1 MTAYLPMDRE
11 ERREMLASVGVD
23 LDHLFDSIQESQKL
37 KNTDFSGLEQ
47 EGYSEFEVVERLKAL
62 ADLNKRTDDYDSY
75 LGAGFYD
82 HYQPAAV
89 KHLISRT
96 EYLTAYTPYQ
106 AEISQGTLQ
115 AIFEWQSYISRL
127 TGMDISNASMYDGAS
142 AAAEA
147 ALMACREKRLY
158 KVFVSQGMH
167 PEFIETIQTYCN
179 AAGVEVE
186 VGALNEAGQTE
197 DYPTEKGYAA
207 FMVQSP
213 NFYGVVEDLSLLVEK
228 AHAAGALAA
237 ASCDLIS
244 LALLQRPGDL
254 GVDIVTGEAQAL
266 GIPMSFGGPGVG
278 YMAVTQKLLRKMPGR
293 ITGET
298 VDRDGKTSYVLTI
311 QAREQHIRRE
321 RATSNICTSQALM
334 ATSAT
339 IWLALMGASGIR
351 DVAEQSA
358 AKALYLQE
366 KLLAT
371 GLFENTYNSA
381 VFREFALTA
390 KDGLD
395 LNKLNQDLLEE
406 KIFGG
411 LVVDENRW
419 LLAVTEKKSKEAMD
433 KFVET
438 VERLAK
444 SQ

>member
-23 LDHLFDSIQESQKL
+23 LDHLFDSIQESQRL
-37 KNTDFSGLEQ
+37 KKTDFEGLPAK
-47 EGYSEFEVVERLKAL
+47 GLSELEVVERLKAL
-62 ADLNKRTDDYDSY
+62 ADLNERTDNFDSY

-115 AIFEWQSYISRL
+115 AIFEWQSYICRL
-127 TGMDISNASMYDGAS
+127 TGMDVSNASMYDGAS

-147 ALMACREKRLY
+147 ALMACRDKRLY
-158 KVFVSQGMH
+158 KVFVSEGLH
-167 PEFIETIQTYCN
+167 PEYIETIQTYCE
-179 AAGVEVE
+179 AADVEV
-186 VGALNEAGQTE
+186 VLGALDE
-197 DYPTEKGYAA
+197 DGKTADFPEEKGYAC

-213 NFYGVVEDLSLLVEK
+213 NFYGVVEDLSLVVEK
-228 AHAAGALAA
+228 AHAVGALAA

-244 LALLQRPGDL
+244 LALLQRPGDK

-266 GIPMSFGGPGVG
+266 GIPMTFGGPGVG

-293 ITGET
+293 IAGET

-366 KLLAT
+366 KLVAS
-371 GLFENTYNSA
+371 GLFEKVYDAA
-381 VFREFALTA
+381 VFREFAVTPTG
-390 KDGLD
+390 DLD
-395 LNKLNQDLLEE
+395 LNKLNKDLLEE

-411 LVVDENRW
+411 LVVDDTMW
-419 LLAVTEKKSKEAMD
+419 LLAVTEKKTKQAMD
-433 KFVET
+433 KFVDT
-438 VERLAK
+438 VVRLAD

>member
-37 KNTDFSGLEQ
+37 KQTDFSGLKEK
-47 EGYSEFEVVERLKAL
+47 GYSEFEVVERLKSL
-62 ADLNKRTDDYDSY
+62 ANLNKHTDDYDSY

-96 EYLTAYTPYQ
+96 EFLTAYTPYQ

-115 AIFEWQSYISRL
+115 AIFEWQSYICRL
-127 TGMDISNASMYDGAS
+127 TGMDVSNASLYDGAS

-147 ALMACREKRLY
+147 ALMACRDKRLY
-158 KVFVSQGMH
+158 KIFVSAGMH
-167 PEFIETIQTYCN
+167 PEYIETIQTYCH
-179 AAGVEVE
+179 AADIEVE
-186 VGALNEAGQTE
+186 IGELNQAGQTE
-197 DYPTEKGYAA
+197 DFPTEKGYAC

-213 NFYGVVEDLSLLVEK
+213 NFYGVVEDLAQTAEK
-228 AHAAGALAA
+228 AHAVGAHAA
-237 ASCDLIS
+237 VSCDLIS
-244 LALLQRPGDL
+244 LALLQRPGDHD
-254 GVDIVTGEAQAL
+254 VDIVTGEAQAL

-278 YMAVTQKLLRKMPGR
+278 FMAISQKLLRKMPGR
-293 ITGET
+293 IAGET

-334 ATSAT
+334 ATAAT

-358 AKALYLQE
+358 AKALYLQD

-371 GLFENTYNSA
+371 GLFQKAYDA
-381 VFREFALTA
+381 PVFREFALIA
-390 KDGLD
+390 KNELD
-395 LNKLNQDLLEE
+395 LNKLNQDLLKE

-411 LVVDENRW
+411 LVVDDKCW
-419 LLAVTEKKSKEAMD
+419 LLAVTEKKSKQRMD
-433 KFVET
+433 EFVET